1 MKSNG
6 IMGTQKKK
14 SISQNNDFTDNSPY
28 HSDDDYK
35 VNQYKNNNR
44 RRNRSRVHDLRN
56 NQHSS
61 AWQSDGHEFLK

>member
-1 MKSNG
+1 
-6 IMGTQKKK
+6 MGTQKKK
-14 SISQNNDFTDNSPY
+14 SMSQNNDFIDHNLY

-44 RRNRSRVHDLRN
+44 RRNRSRVHDLRH

-61 AWQSDGHEFLK
+61 AWQYDEYEFLK